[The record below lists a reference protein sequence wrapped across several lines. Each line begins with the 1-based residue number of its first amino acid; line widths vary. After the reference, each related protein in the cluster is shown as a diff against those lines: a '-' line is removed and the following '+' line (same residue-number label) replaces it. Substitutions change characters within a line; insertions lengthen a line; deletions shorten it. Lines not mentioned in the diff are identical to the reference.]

1 MTVRDRGEPANT
13 VQCSLV
19 VRLFDLE
26 QIVQLTLANSY
37 DSIIGKI
44 DLLEVVLTD
53 ILGDDIA
60 NLYVVEVIA
69 INET

>member
-60 NLYVVEVIA
+60 DLYVVEVIA

>member
-19 VRLFDLE
+19 VRLFDIE

-60 NLYVVEVIA
+60 DLYVVEVIA

>member
-1 MTVRDRGEPANT
+1 M
-13 VQCSLV
+13 
-19 VRLFDLE
+19 
-26 QIVQLTLANSY
+26 TLANSY
-37 DSIIGKI
+37 ESIIGKI

-60 NLYVVEVIA
+60 DLYVVEVIA

>member
-1 MTVRDRGEPANT
+1 M
-13 VQCSLV
+13 
-19 VRLFDLE
+19 
-26 QIVQLTLANSY
+26 TLANSY
-37 DSIIGKI
+37 DSIIGKM

-60 NLYVVEVIA
+60 DLYVVEVIA